1 MQYGHNKG
9 SIDILAAAGAIFK
22 DLLGLKQVGNSLWG
36 LIVRNRMLSKINKA
50 INGGNELIF
59 VKK

>member
-9 SIDILAAAGAIFK
+9 SIDILTAAGAIFK
-22 DLLGLKQVGNSLWG
+22 DLLGLKQVRNSLWG
-36 LIVRNRMLSKINKA
+36 LIVGNRMLSEINKA